1 MGFILESPLL
11 YPFLLTLIA
20 GLSTGIGAS
29 IAFFAD
35 SKNTAFLSFALGFS
49 AGVMLFISFTELY
62 IASKTGYAKIYGEIT
77 GERYATALFFVGCI
91 MALLIDKAIPEK
103 INPHELKN
111 DRQIQKAL
119 SAKTLALKKT
129 GMLTALLI
137 AVHNFPE
144 GFATLMSAIENP
156 VFGVAVAFAVALH
169 NIPEGMSIS
178 LPMYYATG
186 DRKKGFLLASASGL
200 SEPIGAL
207 IGYFLLVPFL
217 GEGVMAGTLALIA
230 GMMVYVALDELIP
243 SSMIYGNSHT
253 TIVGLIFGMG
263 AMAISLLLLRGYGL

>member
-1 MGFILESPLL
+1 MDFIFQSPLF

-29 IAFFAD
+29 IAFFAN

-62 IASKTGYAKIYGEIT
+62 IGSKVGYAKLYGEIV
-77 GERYATALFFVGCI
+77 GERYATALFFVGCVT
-91 MALLIDKAIPEK
+91 ALLIDKAIPEK
-103 INPHELKN
+103 INPHEPKN
-111 DRQIQKAL
+111 DKQIQKAL
-119 SAKTLALKKT
+119 LTKSFTLKKT
-129 GMLTALLI
+129 GILTAILI

-144 GFATLMSAIENP
+144 GFATFMSALENP
-156 VFGVAVAFAVALH
+156 AFGVAVAFAIALH
-169 NIPEGMSIS
+169 NIPEGMSVS

-186 DRKKGFLLASASGL
+186 EKKKAFWLATSSGL
-200 SEPIGAL
+200 SEPIGAM
-207 IGYFLLVPFL
+207 IGYLLLAPFL
-217 GEGVMAGTLALIA
+217 GDGVMAGTLALIA

-253 TIVGLIFGMG
+253 TIIGLIFGMG
-263 AMAISLLLLRGYGL
+263 IMAISLLLLRSYGL

>member
-1 MGFILESPLL
+1 MDFVLNNPLF

-35 SKNTAFLSFALGFS
+35 SKNTIFLSFALGFS

-62 IASKTGYAKIYGEIT
+62 IASKTGYTKLYGDVA
-77 GERYATALFFVGCI
+77 GEQYATALFFAGCI
-91 MALLIDKAIPEK
+91 IALLIDRAIPEK

-119 SAKTLALKKT
+119 SSKTFALKKT
-129 GMLTALLI
+129 GILTALLI

-156 VFGVAVAFAVALH
+156 AFGIAVACAIALH

-186 DRKKGFLLASASGL
+186 DKKKGFWLATLSGL
-200 SEPIGAL
+200 SEPVGAL

-217 GEGVMAGTLALIA
+217 GEGVMAGTLAFIA